1 MTSKQLLSS
10 KLTIVLLT
18 ILLGF
23 FANMKFQQWN
33 MQKAINREKQN
44 LSNQAAALEQ
54 KNNELSQSLSY
65 LNSSDFKERVARQQ
79 LGLKK
84 EGEKVFDFSEAPVP
98 SGSALAANSA
108 SGKSNYQKWWNY
120 FTNGN

>member
-23 FANMKFQQWN
+23 FTNMKFQQWN
-33 MQKAINREKQN
+33 TQKAINKEKQN

-98 SGSALAANSA
+98 SGNSLAANSA
-108 SGKSNYQKWWNY
+108 NGKSNYQKWWNY